1 MRREKNGT
9 RGKKEHNGET
19 INRGKDCKRDRKKQ
33 IESGSGTKVRT
44 EEQKTYYSYLKI
56 AIFKLCSESIRVI
69 DACTKRYDC
78 EVPTIVIRECN
89 T

>member
-1 MRREKNGT
+1 MRRKKNET
-9 RGKKEHNGET
+9 RRKKEHNGET

-33 IESGSGTKVRT
+33 IESSSGTKVRT

-56 AIFKLCSESIRVI
+56 AIFKLCYESIRVI

>member
-1 MRREKNGT
+1 MRRKKNGT
-9 RGKKEHNGET
+9 RGKKEHNRET

-33 IESGSGTKVRT
+33 IGSGSGQKS
-44 EEQKTYYSYLKI
+44 EQRSKKPTSYLKI

-78 EVPTIVIRECN
+78 EVPTIVIREWN